1 VAAILAAAAAVETPL
16 SCPKAAIKERTKQVE
31 LSEKEETESASLKP
45 VPIAD
50 PVIRIETGRDP
61 LRPAPVAHPVIQ
73 IEKLSKY
80 YYMGRNVVQ
89 ALRGVSMEIG
99 RGDFVA
105 IMGPSGSGKSTL
117 MNLIGC
123 LDSPTSGIYR
133 LDGVPVSEMSKN
145 ELADI
150 RNQKIGF
157 IFQGFNLLARMSA
170 LENVALPLVYA
181 GVPADE
187 RRTRALQALAMVG
200 LGTRSDHRPSE
211 MSGGQQQRVAVA
223 RALVTRP
230 SMILADEP
238 TGNLDSRTGL
248 EMMMILQ
255 QLNARGIT
263 IILVTHDL
271 SIADY
276 CQRQVKFRDGQVVE
290 DALNP
295 TPVKAQD
302 LLAQY
307 SHAVKKQE
315 KL

>member
-1 VAAILAAAAAVETPL
+1 
-16 SCPKAAIKERTKQVE
+16 
-31 LSEKEETESASLKP
+31 
-45 VPIAD
+45 
-50 PVIRIETGRDP
+50 
-61 LRPAPVAHPVIQ
+61 
-73 IEKLSKY
+73 
-80 YYMGRNVVQ
+80 
-89 ALRGVSMEIG
+89 
-99 RGDFVA
+99 
-105 IMGPSGSGKSTL
+105 L
-117 MNLIGC
+117 MNLLGC
-123 LDSPTSGIYR
+123 LDHPSSGQYL
-133 LDGVPVSEMSKN
+133 LDGVPVQQMDSN

-170 LENVALPLVYA
+170 LENVALPLAYA
-181 GVPADE
+181 GVPTDE

-200 LGTRSDHRPSE
+200 LHWRADHRPAE
-211 MSGGQQQRVAVA
+211 LSGGQQQRVAVA
-223 RALVTRP
+223 RALATRP
-230 SMILADEP
+230 ALILADEP